1 MVMLSYPAAAQRAM
15 LGSSPQTKS
24 RLKASML
31 RTKVVRLQRPRHPM
45 PASIRKALIS
55 SGLMAA
61 YRLRPAYQRNDYLGW
76 IERARLGTTRQRR
89 LEQMLEEL
97 ARGDR
102 YMKMAWRPPTA
113 RAAHRSRSKMR
124 TIR

>member
-1 MVMLSYPAAAQRAM
+1 
-15 LGSSPQTKS
+15 
-24 RLKASML
+24 
-31 RTKVVRLQRPRHPM
+31 M

-102 YMKMAWRPPTA
+102 YMKMM
-113 RAAHRSRSKMR
+113 AATGNVQSVGSRQNSLHR
-124 TIR
+124 